1 MKYSLLL
8 LISILFFVSC
18 EEKTDENKEEVRT
31 EATEE
36 QAEMEF
42 AKFGKEITPDGAI
55 DAKDIVSKLETLDSL
70 QIKLSSTVNAVCK
83 KKGCWMTIPVT
94 EDMDMRVRFKDYEY
108 FVPKNCEGK
117 NVIIEGWAYKTI
129 TPISE
134 LKHYALD
141 GGASIE
147 EIDAIT
153 EPEVGYTF
161 MADGVLMN

>member
-1 MKYSLLL
+1 MKYLTLLFL
-8 LISILFFVSC
+8 SFLFLVSC
-18 EEKTDENKEEVRT
+18 EEKSSTNTKETRT
-31 EATEE
+31 EAVEE
-36 QAEMEF
+36 KAEAEF
-42 AKFGKEITPDGAI
+42 AKFGKEISPDGAI
-55 DAKDIVSKLETLDSL
+55 DASEIISKLENADSI
-70 QIKLSSTVNAVCK
+70 QIKLKSTVSAVCK
-83 KKGCWMTIPVT
+83 KKGCWMTIPLK

-129 TPISE
+129 TPIEE

-141 GGASIE
+141 SGASIE